1 MPIQN
6 TLTLLNATVNPLT
19 CISRRF
25 VAISL
30 LRYFGIISS
39 RGRDLLQVVTSWDI
53 SRKYARSFSSYY
65 CFFSKW
71 DVRFHTSPDL
81 MGMPWTVRRV
91 NIDKYGVLF
100 CASQDWIA
108 SSSVEQIRQLIYIKM
123 CLQWCWHR
131 CIKRWSSYIVT
142 LLDLTWRAEQLFPIV
157 FQKCE
162 VTGWLNST
170 GCSWIWNHDICR
182 LRYVNLCTVLLCE
195 IVLWVETAR
204 AGIYQESGDIR
215 YSVQCYYWY
224 QRVIWMRWWI
234 SGIGLRGR
242 SPFDSLI
249 WYMSKM

>member
-1 MPIQN
+1 
-6 TLTLLNATVNPLT
+6 
-19 CISRRF
+19 
-25 VAISL
+25 
-30 LRYFGIISS
+30 
-39 RGRDLLQVVTSWDI
+39 
-53 SRKYARSFSSYY
+53 
-65 CFFSKW
+65 
-71 DVRFHTSPDL
+71 

-108 SSSVEQIRQLIYIKM
+108 RLNKYVSSFISKCAFSDVGIDVSRDGVRI
-123 CLQWCWHR
+123 
-131 CIKRWSSYIVT
+131 
-142 LLDLTWRAEQLFPIV
+142 LLPCSTWRAEQPFPIV
-157 FQKCE
+157 SQKRE